1 MQKLSEVMT
10 RGKYVVSQVTAEHQ
24 LKKRLSEMGMV
35 RGKILTVITQ
45 NMHAN
50 GVMIHFQGQRLALSD
65 SIASCIE
72 VLSVNEL
79 AEQELKP
86 LSQLNLQQSCLV
98 AKIGGKKEL
107 KRRLMDMGLTQNT
120 LVTLVNTAP
129 LGDPLEI
136 LLRGYKLTLR
146 RSEAELIMVR
156 EISI

>member
-1 MQKLSEVMT
+1 
-10 RGKYVVSQVTAEHQ
+10 
-24 LKKRLSEMGMV
+24 
-35 RGKILTVITQ
+35 
-45 NMHAN
+45 
-50 GVMIHFQGQRLALSD
+50 MIHFQGQRLALSD

-86 LSQLNLQQSCLV
+86 LSQLNLKQSCLV

>member
-72 VLSVNEL
+72 VLSINEL
-79 AEQELKP
+79 TKQELKP
-86 LSQLNLQQSCLV
+86 LSQLNLKQSCLV
-98 AKIGGKKEL
+98 AKIGGKK
-107 KRRLMDMGLTQNT
+107 N
-120 LVTLVNTAP
+120 
-129 LGDPLEI
+129 
-136 LLRGYKLTLR
+136 
-146 RSEAELIMVR
+146 
-156 EISI
+156 